1 MDGIFGIGIPE
12 ILIVVVL
19 ALIILGP
26 QDMVKTARKLGRWV
40 YRVYHSPTWRMIMST
55 SQELREV
62 PTKFVREAGL
72 EDTVEE
78 IKQTTAN
85 VKSQLKE
92 ATGDVSAELKQA
104 SLDASAGLKE
114 ATGDVSAE
122 LKEARQQLGP
132 EAQSAAALAQPE
144 AVLTPA
150 APDPVPIPAP
160 GLDSPAPVLLA
171 DPDGDGNN
179 EAPSTAAQPVPFT
192 PWHEP
197 QPEAQD
203 LNPEEFTI

>member
-12 ILIVVVL
+12 ILIVAVL

-26 QDMVKTARKLGRWV
+26 QDMVKTARMLGRWV
-40 YRVYHSPTWRMIMST
+40 YRVYHSPTWKMIMST
-55 SQELREV
+55 SQELREL

-72 EDTVEE
+72 EDTVED
-78 IKQTTAN
+78 IKQTTAA

-104 SLDASAGLKE
+104 SLDASAGL
-114 ATGDVSAE
+114 AE
-122 LKEARQQLGP
+122 LKEARQQLSP
-132 EAQSAAALAQPE
+132 EAQPAAALAQPE

-150 APDPVPIPAP
+150 APDPAPIPAP

-171 DPDGDGNN
+171 DPDGDGNK
-179 EAPSTAAQPVPFT
+179 EAPSTAAQPVAFT

-197 QPEAQD
+197 QPEAQNP
-203 LNPEEFTI
+203 NPEEFII